1 MSDIE
6 FDTKMSENV
15 QTETITKPEK
25 NAVDSPSTAKKNSIL
40 RHRKIPS
47 ADLNNK
53 SDELIAEKTDL
64 LSGPSN
70 GNNDGT
76 CNLSNETNENMDIS
90 TMAQAE
96 FQHVA
101 AQARDLGRKMWNV
114 CNFHNLPQWLQ
125 DNDFL
130 HTGHRPPLNS
140 FQACFQ
146 SIFRIH
152 TETGNIW
159 THLLGCIAFFV
170 MTLYFAS
177 RPEEELSFQDKLVF
191 IIYFIGAITCMGFS
205 FVFHTVH
212 CHSETVGKFF
222 SKLDYCG
229 IAILIM
235 GSFVPWLYYGF
246 YCEPYSWILYL
257 ILIVALGLVAMV
269 VALWDK
275 FSDPGLRPLR
285 AGVFTTFGLIGVI
298 PALHYGAVE
307 GFFSNFTLISLG
319 WLLLMGFLYISGAL
333 LYALRVPER
342 FFPGKCDLLFQSH
355 QIFHVLVIL
364 AAFVHYHG
372 ITKMAEYRLSKGECE
387 VRPAVV

>member
-1 MSDIE
+1 MLEDAASVAQVEI
-6 FDTKMSENV
+6 FTKMKSEDNCL
-15 QTETITKPEK
+15 EK
-25 NAVDSPSTAKKNSIL
+25 I
-40 RHRKIPS
+40 
-47 ADLNNK
+47 
-53 SDELIAEKTDL
+53 DL
-64 LSGPSN
+64 LSGPSKE
-70 GNNDGT
+70 NNDIT
-76 CNLSNETNENMDIS
+76 TYETYENMDITS
-90 TMAQAE
+90 MAQAE
-96 FQHVA
+96 LQHVA

-114 CNFHNLPQWLQ
+114 CHFHNLPQWLQ

-170 MTLYFAS
+170 MTLYFAT
-177 RPEEELSFQDKLVF
+177 RPEEELSFQDKFVF
-191 IIYFIGAITCMGFS
+191 ITYFIGAITCMGLS

-212 CHSETVGKFF
+212 CHSETVGKLF

-257 ILIVALGLVAMV
+257 VLVIALGLVSMI

-275 FSDPGLRPLR
+275 FSDPSLRPLR
-285 AGVFTTFGLIGVI
+285 AGVFMTFGLIGVI
-298 PALHYGAVE
+298 PAMHYGAVE

-319 WLLLMGFLYISGAL
+319 WLLLMGFLYIAGAL

-372 ITKMAEYRLSKGECE
+372 ITKMAEYRLSNGECE